1 MSTDIS
7 RGAKTQ
13 VLSLFPAASRLLIL
27 PDVQA
32 VHRSLAG
39 NPASAK
45 VLRTIRSRRLHYLV
59 FCFYMKLDDDWLL
72 EHQPQERANFQLAMY
87 ATHLATG
94 SSLLC
99 KTLKASTINSYL
111 LDVATFIGCF
121 RPIDPRHVSAANKTI
136 APRSPKSLRNKGDG
150 KQSPIVANLSP
161 SKCTLRL
168 QTYQWM
174 IVVLPPPCLIG
185 LSAIFML
192 DAEDAN
198 GRKPTLPIA
207 QSTHF
212 LSTNSG
218 MHMLSHWRMC
228 CASPLVRAR

>member
-7 RGAKTQ
+7 RGAETQ

-27 PDVQA
+27 PGVQA
-32 VHRSLAG
+32 VHRTLAG

-59 FCFYMKLDDDWLL
+59 FCFHMKLDDDWLL

-111 LDVATFIGCF
+111 LDVATFIDLVAF
-121 RPIDPRHVSAANKTI
+121 DRSILDTSQPLTKRLH
-136 APRSPKSLRNKGDG
+136 PRSPNSLRNKGDG

-168 QTYQWM
+168 QTYQ
-174 IVVLPPPCLIG
+174 
-185 LSAIFML
+185 
-192 DAEDAN
+192 
-198 GRKPTLPIA
+198 
-207 QSTHF
+207 
-212 LSTNSG
+212 
-218 MHMLSHWRMC
+218 
-228 CASPLVRAR
+228 